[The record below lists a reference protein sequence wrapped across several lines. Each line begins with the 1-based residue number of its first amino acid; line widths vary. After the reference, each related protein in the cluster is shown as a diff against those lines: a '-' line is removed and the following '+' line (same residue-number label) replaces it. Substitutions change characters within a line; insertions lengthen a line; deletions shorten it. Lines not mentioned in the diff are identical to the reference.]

1 MPVRLACTKACRNTI
16 AIFLVI
22 VSASLP
28 TTAIAEQAESVSW
41 SSLAEVAHQKM
52 SAGDLADASKDY
64 QQALLLAE
72 NQQQIDPGVVTCL
85 SSLSLIQHKLG
96 HFDESERLYEL
107 CMRDLEALYG
117 PASPKFI
124 DWMTDLAWLYDEHGK
139 QDKAEV
145 LLKRV
150 LNSREGLYGK
160 DAPAVANS
168 LDVYA
173 KFLRRHQRNSEAG
186 ILETRAASIRDK
198 QSP

>member
-1 MPVRLACTKACRNTI
+1 LSLRTTI
-16 AIFLVI
+16 AIFL
-22 VSASLP
+22 
-28 TTAIAEQAESVSW
+28 AIGALNFVTIAKAEQTDIASW
-41 SSLAEVAHQKM
+41 STVAKVAHKKL
-52 SAGDLADASKDY
+52 SDGDLVDANKDY

-85 SSLSLIQHKLG
+85 SNLSLIQHKLG

-107 CMRDLEALYG
+107 CMRNLEALYG
-117 PASPKFI
+117 PTNPKFI

-150 LNSREGLYGK
+150 LNTRETLYGK
-160 DAPAVANS
+160 DDPAVATS
-168 LDVYA
+168 LDTYA
-173 KFLRRHQRNSEAG
+173 KFLRHHQRNSEAA
-186 ILETRAASIRDK
+186 ILETRAVSIRDK

>member
-1 MPVRLACTKACRNTI
+1 VPVRLARRTACRTTI
-16 AIFLVI
+16 AIFLAI
-22 VSASLP
+22 VAPNLP
-28 TTAIAEQAESVSW
+28 TAAIAEQTESVSW
-41 SSLAEVAHQKM
+41 SSLAELAQKKL
-52 SAGDLADASKDY
+52 SAGDLDDASKDY

-117 PASPKFI
+117 PSSSKFI
-124 DWMTDLAWLYDEHGK
+124 DWMSDLAWLYDEHGK

-150 LNSREGLYGK
+150 LNSREALYGK

-168 LDVYA
+168 LDTYA
-173 KFLRRHQRNSEAG
+173 KFLRRHQRNSEAT